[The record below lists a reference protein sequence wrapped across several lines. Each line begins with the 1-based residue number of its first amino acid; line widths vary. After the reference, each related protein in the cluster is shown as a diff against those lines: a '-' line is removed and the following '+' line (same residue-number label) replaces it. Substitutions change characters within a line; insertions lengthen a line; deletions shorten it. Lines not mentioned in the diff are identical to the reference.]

1 MASPSEDG
9 AGLTGVDDSKN
20 SSDKLGSFLKSCDSH
35 EKTQFV
41 KQRNNNSGRRGDRRP
56 SKISTKAR
64 YDPFSSKAGLPTF
77 NSAAGGTNFSA
88 VYGLKTDVH
97 DITKLVDELSLNDLL
112 SGTYQCCRVGKE
124 KVKKAGNSTES
135 LLHSLTKACSVL
147 QVPKPALSQNVAE
160 IDSCSNENTV
170 VCPQNSLSLSNGED
184 GETTVDLSSPDKMQ
198 DSCSK
203 PDFSPHLLNF
213 QFEQPKDTLER
224 LALAPSKDLESLLQD
239 AVKPAASS
247 RSASDQRPGKQLAR
261 GASLPPFP
269 WSQNFNG
276 HCRTNSDTAKLV
288 TSRSTCQGRW
298 GRVDNWVSSIGV
310 PSNCFANLESLIYDE
325 ALVPSCGP
333 KLEGDNI
340 TAAGSTPACTCNCSL
355 STTQTSLTS
364 QFSSGNDSSR
374 DISVVVDITDAEE
387 HCPRVLAAAQ
397 TLVDIAACSV
407 RRLNH
412 ERITKWPKHPSQK
425 AMKARKVK
433 FIENHHLL
441 TASTSFIPSNSII
454 RDSMDNVTPS
464 KKPKLSTVET
474 NKDSG
479 YLNGNKHGRMPWPT
493 PKSSTSSSPSKP
505 LEGSITITESRHSA
519 AFISKPPRIMPPPP
533 AKVLGRTYGSQSKVR
548 KLM

>member
-1 MASPSEDG
+1 MASPAEDG
-9 AGLTGVDDSKN
+9 AGLTGIDDSKN

-160 IDSCSNENTV
+160 IDSCSNENTA

-184 GETTVDLSSPDKMQ
+184 GETTVDLSSPDK

-310 PSNCFANLESLIYDE
+310 PSNCLANLESLIYDE

-333 KLEGDNI
+333 KLEGDN
-340 TAAGSTPACTCNCSL
+340 
-355 STTQTSLTS
+355 
-364 QFSSGNDSSR
+364 
-374 DISVVVDITDAEE
+374 AEE

-493 PKSSTSSSPSKP
+493 PKSSTSSSPK
-505 LEGSITITESRHSA
+505 SRHSA

-533 AKVLGRTYGSQSKVR
+533 AKVLGRTCGSQSKVR